1 MEGWG
6 KRMGRARYL
15 FIAATVAAFVSAP
28 ADSQAPPGAAA
39 NGGAAFTYA
48 DLADL
53 ALAAPVVA
61 HVRLKRAAALK
72 PGEAGAAP
80 PGRTRFYVEAEV
92 LSLIRGAEGSPALVS
107 YLADLPNGAKG
118 KAARPPKKSEY
129 LILADRV
136 PGRPGELRLIA
147 PDAQLPFSAGSAA
160 ALRAILREATGA
172 APAPR
177 ITGIGKAF
185 HVPGALAGESETQIF
200 LQTAG
205 GEPVSLTVLRR
216 PGETPQWAVALGEI
230 VDDAAAEPKPNSLL
244 WYRLACGL
252 PRALPPQSYAD
263 AEPQQA
269 AAIAADY
276 RLILERLGPC
286 ARSRS

>member
-1 MEGWG
+1 
-6 KRMGRARYL
+6 MGRVRHV
-15 FIAATVAAFVSAP
+15 FIAAAAAALLPLPAESQTPPRPAAFASP
-28 ADSQAPPGAAA
+28 AFGPS
-39 NGGAAFTYA
+39 AFTYA

-61 HVRLKRAAALK
+61 HVRLKRAVALK
-72 PGEAGAAP
+72 PGEAGPVP
-80 PGRTRFYVEAEV
+80 PGRTRYYLEADV
-92 LSLIRGAEGSPALVS
+92 VSLIRGAEGSPALVS
-107 YLADLPNGAKG
+107 YLADLPDGAKG
-118 KAARPPKKSEY
+118 KAAKPPKKSEY
-129 LILADRV
+129 LILADKV

-147 PDAQLPFSAGSAA
+147 PDAQLPFSAERAA
-160 ALRAILREATGA
+160 DLRAILREAA
-172 APAPR
+172 APAAAPR

-200 LQTAG
+200 LLTAG

-252 PRALPPQSYAD
+252 PRALPPQSYSA
-263 AEPQQA
+263 AEPQHA
-269 AAIAADY
+269 VAIEADY
-276 RLILERLGPC
+276 RLILQRLGPC
-286 ARSRS
+286 ARSRG